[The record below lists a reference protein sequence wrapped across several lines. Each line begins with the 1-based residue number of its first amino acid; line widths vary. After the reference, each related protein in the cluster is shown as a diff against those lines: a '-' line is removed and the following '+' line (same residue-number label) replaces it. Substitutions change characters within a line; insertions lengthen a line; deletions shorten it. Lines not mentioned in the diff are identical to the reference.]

1 MTYPLYGISYQKKK
15 EINQMIGEVQGCG
28 DPNLVTTYHIRVW
41 VNMAWSLAIYEPVP
55 GLFHDRKISLFT
67 SNANQFALAGPSLP
81 SDLKT

>member
-28 DPNLVTTYHIRVW
+28 DPNLVTTDHPMRVW
-41 VNMAWSLAIYEPVP
+41 VIMAWSLAIHEPVP

-67 SNANQFALAGPSLP
+67 
-81 SDLKT
+81 